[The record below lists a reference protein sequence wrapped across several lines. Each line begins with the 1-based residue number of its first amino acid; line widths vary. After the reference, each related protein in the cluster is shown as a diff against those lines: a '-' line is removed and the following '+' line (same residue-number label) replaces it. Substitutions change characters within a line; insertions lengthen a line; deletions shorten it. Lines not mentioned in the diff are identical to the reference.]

1 MLDLYRIMHM
11 VEDEIVEMKKR
22 QQTVLAGY
30 QQQTR
35 EDIVR
40 KFEEADH
47 TLLEAAEQMVKKINE
62 LENDTVYLVT
72 SAKEVSY
79 LSVRRSDE
87 NDPIVE
93 IDPIIYPT
101 PFNLK
106 FEFKEPS
113 VGLYSTS
120 REKGIFSINTV
131 TSVRAT
137 DIIQAMEI
145 PDLDRYIKLWITH
158 KADDSFVKKLRTMR
172 EKIMNVDNSPE
183 LLVESMLAMSSP
195 TPPRQLIYMCE
206 DHDREPTHKHEKTV
220 SPSAMNGLLK
230 HHLKLN

>member
-1 MLDLYRIMHM
+1 
-11 VEDEIVEMKKR
+11 
-22 QQTVLAGY
+22 
-30 QQQTR
+30 
-35 EDIVR
+35 
-40 KFEEADH
+40 
-47 TLLEAAEQMVKKINE
+47 
-62 LENDTVYLVT
+62 
-72 SAKEVSY
+72 
-79 LSVRRSDE
+79 
-87 NDPIVE
+87 
-93 IDPIIYPT
+93 
-101 PFNLK
+101 
-106 FEFKEPS
+106 

-172 EKIMNVDNSPE
+172 EKIMNVDSSPE

-220 SPSAMNGLLK
+220 SPSAVNGLLK